1 MFKKE
6 NILLLDHVRRGA
18 GTGVL
23 PLGIELAQQ
32 GHAPPDPVLLRVVG
46 GQRHGD
52 DEIRGMARGGQRPS
66 PLAGLVQRRHI
77 AWSFG
82 DVRPPTGLQPHLEG
96 KAET

>member
-6 NILLLDHVRRGA
+6 NTLLLDQVRRGA
-18 GTGVL
+18 GPGVQ
-23 PLGIELAQQ
+23 LGVELAQQ

-52 DEIRGMARGGQRPS
+52 DEVRGVARGGQRPP

-77 AWSFG
+77 AGSFG
-82 DVRPPTGLQPHLEG
+82 DVCPPAGLQPHLEG
-96 KAET
+96 RAET